1 MNHEVWDSFTAFNSS
16 RVCRETCCYIWILP
30 LEAYFNE
37 DLVLYFD
44 LNYWNDTVYVP
55 PFGVCA
61 MADDSPVGV
70 EFDSSFDPALR
81 FSEAFKASISEIN
94 GPLSHP
100 VCWTV

>member
-1 MNHEVWDSFTAFNSS
+1 MRF
-16 RVCRETCCYIWILP
+16 ETVSLPSTLAEFVEKPAAIFEFLP

-37 DLVLYFD
+37 DLVLNFD
-44 LNYWNDTVYVP
+44 LIYWNDTVYVP

-61 MADDSPVGV
+61 MPDDSPAGV
-70 EFDSSFDPALR
+70 EFDTSFDPALS
-81 FSEAFKASISEIN
+81 FSEVFKASFSEIN